1 MLAALIATAGVIWSI
16 HDALLLA
23 SLVCAAGLI
32 WSSHE
37 WKAWALATVMVAAG
51 LWWSSIDSR
60 RCSVWWRGSIVYG
73 KLSGHHS
80 YLEWNEIWRG
90 VFGLYLGT
98 CCLGDT
104 CSGIRSDPP
113 YEMHLQQV
121 AQKLLSQP
129 RYQDPKR
136 LNRHEARM
144 YSQAGEDG
152 MIAEIFRRIGVT
164 NKVFVEFGSGDGH
177 ENNTVFLLCH
187 DWTGLWIDAD
197 RKAVNTVRKNF
208 AADIQSRRLII
219 LEAIVAAEN
228 IENLLARANV
238 PLEFDLLSIDIDRND
253 YWVWRKIERY
263 RPRTVV
269 VEYNEKFPP
278 GIEWVIEYDANAFWD
293 GTDQFGASLTAF
305 EILGRRKGYVL
316 VGCTLGGVNA
326 FFVRQDLIGDRFSEP
341 YTALNHY
348 EPSNYDLRERP
359 LEHPKRP

>member
-1 MLAALIATAGVIWSI
+1 MLAALIATAGGIWSI
-16 HDALLLA
+16 HDALLLM

-51 LWWSSIDSR
+51 LWWSSIDSK

-113 YEMHLQQV
+113 YEMHVQQV
-121 AQKLLSQP
+121 TQRLLSQP

-152 MIAEIFRRIGVT
+152 TIAEIFRRIGVT

-187 DWTGLWIDAD
+187 AWTGLWIDAD
-197 RKAVNTVRKNF
+197 REAVNTVRKNF
-208 AADIQSRRLII
+208 AVDIQSRRLVI
-219 LEAIVAAEN
+219 LDAIVTAEN

-238 PLEFDLLSIDIDRND
+238 PLEFDLLAIDIDRND

-278 GIEWVIEYDANAFWD
+278 GVEWVIEYDANAFWD
-293 GTDQFGASLTAF
+293 GTDQFGASLTAL

-326 FFVRQDLIGDRFSEP
+326 FFVRQDLVGDRFSEP